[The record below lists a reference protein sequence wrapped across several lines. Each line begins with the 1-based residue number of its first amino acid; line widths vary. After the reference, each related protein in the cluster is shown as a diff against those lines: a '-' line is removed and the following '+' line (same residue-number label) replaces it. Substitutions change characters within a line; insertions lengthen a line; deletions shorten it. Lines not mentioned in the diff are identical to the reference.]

1 MKNIPGKIW
10 KLQELGCFPLT
21 RLYRVEYPSI
31 KIPFI
36 ATKKNFF
43 STWSIN
49 THWMVFKKIFSI
61 LILVK
66 VHTNRVTT
74 IFVLVNVHILIIKM
88 TEILEIYK
96 IILNKF
102 KLGPKYSYPCQFW
115 RYKIFIGLH
124 LENPKIKSIWYL
136 PFQST

>member
-21 RLYRVEYPSI
+21 RLYRIESPSI

-36 ATKKNFF
+36 AKKKLFF
-43 STWSIN
+43 YMESIYTLN
-49 THWMVFKKIFSI
+49 GLKKTFPI

-102 KLGPKYSYPCQFW
+102 KLGQKYSYPCQFW
-115 RYKIFIGLH
+115 RYKIFIGLQ